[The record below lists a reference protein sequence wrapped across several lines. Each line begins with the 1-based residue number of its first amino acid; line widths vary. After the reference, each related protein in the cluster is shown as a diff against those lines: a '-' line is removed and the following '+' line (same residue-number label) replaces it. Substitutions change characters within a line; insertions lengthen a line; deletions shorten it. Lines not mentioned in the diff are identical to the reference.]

1 MDVLERAR
9 VGKGRLATM
18 RQLPSMFMAARSS
31 ESGIGIG
38 GVRCHKNTVTVY
50 CATGSTH
57 QLVVVDLPRDRVSR
71 LMMLA
76 IVDAA
81 MSNDIDP
88 RHMFDGSTRMF
99 AKVPTFAKVSK
110 SRLGP
115 QKNVSALDTL
125 SV

>member
-9 VGKGRLATM
+9 IGKGR
-18 RQLPSMFMAARSS
+18 LPSMFMAARTW

-38 GVRCHKNTVTVY
+38 GVRCHKNTVTMY

-99 AKVPTFAKVSK
+99 AKVSK

>member
-9 VGKGRLATM
+9 ISKGR
-18 RQLPSMFMAARSS
+18 LPSMFMAARSS

-88 RHMFDGSTRMF
+88 RHVF